1 MRGLFVTGTD
11 TEVGKTRIAAALLRR
26 AAQAG
31 LCTVAMKPVAAGCER
46 TREGWRN
53 ADALALQAA
62 ATVALD
68 YATVNPV
75 ALPEPVAPH
84 LAARKA
90 GRTLELQELI
100 AAYHAL
106 PQADLA
112 VVEGAG
118 GWRVP
123 LGDGTTLAAL
133 PRALGLEVV
142 LVVGLRL
149 GCLNH
154 AQLTAEAIRADG
166 CSLVGWVANYV
177 TRPPAR
183 ADEQVATLRDV
194 LAAPCLGVIPRLDD
208 AGADTVSAHLELP

>member
-1 MRGLFVTGTD
+1 MRGLFITGTD
-11 TEVGKTRIAAALLRR
+11 TEVGKTRIAAAMLRR

-31 LCTVAMKPVAAGCER
+31 MSTVAMKPVAAGCDH
-46 TREGWRN
+46 TPHGWRN
-53 ADALALQAA
+53 ADALALQSA
-62 ATVALD
+62 ATVTLD

-84 LAARKA
+84 LAAREA
-90 GRTLELQELI
+90 GRVLSLEALV
-100 AAYHAL
+100 AAYRDL

-123 LGDGTTLAAL
+123 LGDGTTLATLAK
-133 PRALGLEVV
+133 ALGLEVV

-166 CSLVGWVANYV
+166 CSLAGWVANCAG
-177 TRPPAR
+177 RPPKR
-183 ADEQVATLRDV
+183 ADAQVATLREV
-194 LAAPCLGVIPRLDD
+194 LPAPCLGVVPRLSD
-208 AGADTVSAHLELP
+208 ASADAVSAHLTLP